1 MHSKK
6 IEKVDKTKKIV
17 ILFSFILLFL
27 LILFFSVFRTI
38 TEKRHMPALKG
49 EKTEL
54 SVRGDIISYDNFKI
68 ASSKKVYKAMIDTRY
83 LDPLKEELFLNL
95 FSIYSGM
102 DYKTLKEKLIEG
114 KKEPGSL
121 VLSYSIDSRSAKNL
135 KELAFKLIQ
144 LDVFAAKQIN
154 GVKIL
159 RGLTISESGEKRTF
173 SYNDTLT
180 PVVGYISKFE
190 SEVGKTKVNGIKGL
204 EKNYNKVLNQ
214 SKDGILQ
221 GDRDV
226 LSYISFDK
234 NSIIRK
240 RIDGAT
246 LNLNIPLKLQK
257 NNEIT
262 LDNYKKKLSADE
274 IIVAVMENKSG
285 KILTMASSNRFNP
298 EKIGKEDIPNLNVN
312 AIEYQF
318 EPGSVMKPISIS
330 LALDKNLVKKNEN
343 FYAFNDGAKGAS
355 GVFPKGAYKI
365 GRFTIKDD
373 HEFSKHNL
381 SLDDIVMFSSNI
393 GTLQIAQRLTGPEFY
408 EGMKRFGITRKTG
421 IDLPYEKKGVMPKVW
436 QFAAGDKDKKD
447 NVFKATVSFGQGVT
461 STFIQLIK
469 AYSAFNND
477 GYMITPRIVSHLTY
491 DNNQYKAYD
500 DKPEKVI
507 SKQTA
512 DEMKRLLIRTVEEG
526 TGKSA
531 KISGLEIGGKT
542 GTAQIARGG
551 KYLKEYISSFVGFVN
566 DDRGNSYTIGV
577 TVINPIST
585 GVNWYYHYA
594 ASSAVP
600 VFKEIIQNLVKLN
613 YLTPKDSALF
623 EKSIKDDIIPDS
635 NLKD

>member
-1 MHSKK
+1 MSSKK

-17 ILFSFILLFL
+17 ILFSFIFL
-27 LILFFSVFRTI
+27 CLSILFFSIFRTI
-38 TEKRHMPALKG
+38 TEKRHLPSLKG

-54 SVRGDIISYDNFKI
+54 SVRGDIISSDNFKI
-68 ASSKKVYKAMIDTRY
+68 ASSKKVYKAMIDTRH
-83 LDPLKEELFLNL
+83 LDPLKEELFVNM
-95 FSIYSGM
+95 FSIYSGL
-102 DYKTLKEKLIEG
+102 DIKTIKDKLAEG

-121 VLSYSIDSRSAKNL
+121 VLTYNIDSRSAKNL

-144 LDVFAAKQIN
+144 LDVFTSRQVN
-154 GVKIL
+154 GAKIL

-190 SEVGKTKVNGIKGL
+190 SESGKTKVNGIKGL
-204 EKNYNKVLNQ
+204 ERNYNKVLNQ

-240 RIDGAT
+240 RVDGAT

-262 LDNYKKKLSADE
+262 LDMYKKKLSADE
-274 IIVAVMENKSG
+274 IIVAIMENKTG

-298 EKIGKEDIPNLNVN
+298 EKIAKEDIKNLNVN

-318 EPGSVMKPISIS
+318 EPGSVIKPISIA
-330 LALDKNLVKKNEN
+330 LAMDKNLVKKNES
-343 FYAFNDGAKGAS
+343 FYAYNEGGARNAKGE
-355 GVFPKGAYKI
+355 FPKGAYKI

-373 HEFSKHNL
+373 HQFGKHNL
-381 SLDDIVMFSSNI
+381 SLDDIVMYSSNI

-408 EGMKRFGITRKTG
+408 EGMRRFGFTRKTG
-421 IDLPYEKKGVMPKVW
+421 IDLPYEKKGVMPKIW
-436 QFAAGDKDKKD
+436 QFSAGDKDKRD
-447 NVFKATVSFGQGVT
+447 NVFKATVSFGQGMT

-469 AYSAFNND
+469 AYSTFNND
-477 GYMITPRIVSHLTY
+477 GYMITPRIVSHLTH
-491 DNNQYKAYD
+491 DNNNYKAYD
-500 DKPEKVI
+500 DKPEKII

-512 DEMKRLLIRTVEEG
+512 DEMKRLLVRTVEEG

-531 KISGLEIGGKT
+531 KMNGLEIGGKT

-551 KYLKEYISSFVGFVN
+551 KYLKEYISSFIGFVN
-566 DDRGNSYTIGV
+566 DSHGNSYTIGV
-577 TVINPIST
+577 TVFNPIST

-594 ASSAVP
+594 SSSAVP
-600 VFKEIIQNLVKLN
+600 VFKEMVQNLVKLN
-613 YLTPKDSALF
+613 YLVPK
-623 EKSIKDDIIPDS
+623 EDII
-635 NLKD
+635 LEKK